1 MSALTS
7 KSFWA
12 DAIERAVRTVAQS
25 LLALLTVNG
34 ISLYTIDWEKMLSAA
49 VLAGAISLLTS
60 IAASGSGDKGTAS
73 FLK

>member
-34 ISLYTIDWEKMLSAA
+34 ISLYTIDWGKMLSAA

>member
-25 LLALLTVNG
+25 LLAL
-34 ISLYTIDWEKMLSAA
+34 LYTIDWEKMLSAA